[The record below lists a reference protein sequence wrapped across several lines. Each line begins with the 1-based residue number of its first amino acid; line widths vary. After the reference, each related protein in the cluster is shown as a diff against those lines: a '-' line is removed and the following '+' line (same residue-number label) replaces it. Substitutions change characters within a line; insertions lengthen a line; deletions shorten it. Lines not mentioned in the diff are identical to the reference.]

1 MAPPSLSS
9 PVRRGPRTNRG
20 EGRSLGAT
28 FGTESVAD
36 DQLRA
41 CNSPESGLLTRERM
55 IDLDLHEDSQQLET
69 DGLADND
76 DPVVRVR

>member
-1 MAPPSLSS
+1 
-9 PVRRGPRTNRG
+9 
-20 EGRSLGAT
+20 
-28 FGTESVAD
+28 
-36 DQLRA
+36 
-41 CNSPESGLLTRERM
+41 M